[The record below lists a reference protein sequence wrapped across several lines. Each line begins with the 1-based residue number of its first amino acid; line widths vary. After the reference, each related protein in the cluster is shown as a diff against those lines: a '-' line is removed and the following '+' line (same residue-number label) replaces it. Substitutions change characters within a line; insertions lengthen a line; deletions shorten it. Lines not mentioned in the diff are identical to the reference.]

1 VENSEGTAQFFDGI
15 GRLRLGAVLALSAAA
30 VFVGWLLIKQGDDDS
45 APPKTVE
52 SASVSDLR
60 ALPESV
66 GHPVYWA
73 GTKPGYTYELTKTR
87 EGNVYIRYLP
97 PGVAPGDN
105 RPDFLTVGSYP
116 YPDALTTARTQSRR
130 PGAFRRTIAGGGVA
144 YSLRGNLKSV
154 YFAYPRLDYLYEV
167 FDPVPRRARRLVLG
181 GRVRPIG

>member
-1 VENSEGTAQFFDGI
+1 VANREDTAQIIDGI

-45 APPKTVE
+45 QPGKTVE

-60 ALPESV
+60 ALPAEV

-73 GTKPGYTYELTKTR
+73 GTRPGYTYELTKTR

-97 PGVAPGDN
+97 PGVALNDR

-116 YPDALTTARTQSRR
+116 YPDALATARTQSKR

-144 YSLRGNLKSV
+144 YSLRGNRKSV

-167 FDPVPRRARRLVLG
+167 YDPVPRRARKLVLS